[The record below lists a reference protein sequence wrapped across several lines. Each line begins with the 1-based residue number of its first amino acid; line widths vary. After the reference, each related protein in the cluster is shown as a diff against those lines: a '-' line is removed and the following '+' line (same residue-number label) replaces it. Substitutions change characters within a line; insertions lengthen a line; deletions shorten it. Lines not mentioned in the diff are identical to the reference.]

1 MKSSKSLLTFLL
13 IGLFLITTSA
23 NALAAVEA
31 WTTDPATG
39 CKIGIVFLT
48 DGLTLVSANWS
59 GPMAGGL
66 AEGQGKLQFIYKD
79 KSGTETKVQAD
90 AEMKAGKMDGHV
102 SIKWSDG
109 DSFEGNYREG
119 LREGRGVYK
128 FTDNSIYDGEW
139 KAGKQDGRGVY
150 KLADGRV
157 YDGEW
162 KAGKQ
167 DGYGVGKDATGK
179 VIHEG
184 QWKNGEPVKDGQ
196 AVGSSPGGALKAD
209 KVLGIPWGATDDQ
222 ARRILTQRP
231 NTKAYSF
238 MNGKDAFDRWNGYSG
253 PFADFSDAEIFV
265 HFYQDKMWMV
275 QVSWPLKEDQVIDRF
290 NAVKQGLT
298 ERYGAPMV
306 EKGKYLDSY
315 GLWDLGG
322 AGRGYTVNLQIRKNT
337 IRYIA
342 SVDPATTHPFRV
354 FITYY
359 NQSVADL
366 FNQTAKPGG
375 SGSKDY

>member
-1 MKSSKSLLTFLL
+1 MKSVKSLLTFLL
-13 IGLFLITTSA
+13 VGLLLIATSTT
-23 NALAAVEA
+23 ALAAVEA
-31 WTTDPATG
+31 WTADPATG
-39 CKIGIVFLT
+39 SKIGVVFLT

-59 GPMAGGL
+59 GPTVGGM
-66 AEGQGKLQFIYKD
+66 AEGQGKLQFVYKD

-90 AEMKAGKMDGHV
+90 AEMKAGKLDGHV
-102 SIKWSDG
+102 SINWSDG
-109 DSFEGNYREG
+109 DSFAGNYREG
-119 LREGRGVYK
+119 LRE
-128 FTDNSIYDGEW
+128 
-139 KAGKQDGRGVY
+139 GRGVY

-179 VIHEG
+179 VIHDG
-184 QWKNGEPVKDGQ
+184 PWKNGEPVKDGQ
-196 AVGSSPGGALKAD
+196 AGGASAGGALKAD
-209 KVLGIPWGATDDQ
+209 KVLGIPWGATDEQ
-222 ARRILTQRP
+222 AKSILAQRP

>member
-13 IGLFLITTSA
+13 IGLFLIATSTT
-23 NALAAVEA
+23 ALAAVEA

-39 CKIGIVFLT
+39 SKIGVVFFT
-48 DGLTLVSANWS
+48 DGLTLVSANWT
-59 GPMAGGL
+59 GPTVGGM

-90 AEMKAGKMDGHV
+90 AEMKAGKLNGHV

-119 LREGRGVYK
+119 LREGKGIYK
-128 FTDNSIYDGEW
+128 YTDGSIYDGEW
-139 KAGKQDGRGVY
+139 KTGKQDGRGVY

-162 KAGKQ
+162 KDGKQ

-179 VIHEG
+179 VIYDG

-196 AVGSSPGGALKAD
+196 AVGSSSGGALKAD
-209 KVLGIPWGATDDQ
+209 KVLGIPWGATDEQ
-222 ARRILTQRP
+222 ARSIMKQRP
-231 NTKAYSF
+231 KTDNFSYL
-238 MNGKDAFDRWNGYSG
+238 NGKDAFDRWHYYYG
-253 PFADFSDAEIFV
+253 PYADFPDAWIYV

-275 QVSWPLKEDQVIDRF
+275 QISWPLKENEVLDRF
-290 NAVKQGLT
+290 NIVKQGLT
-298 ERYGAPMV
+298 ARYGAPMV
-306 EKGKYLDSY
+306 EKGKYLDYY

-322 AGRGYTVNLQIRKNT
+322 EGRGYTVTLMIKQNVIK
-337 IRYIA
+337 IA
-342 SVDPATTHPFRV
+342 AADPSTATHPFRV